1 MLQSAFP
8 VAPSCSASAVP
19 ETTAKSRRA
28 RAALENLP
36 SLILEDV
43 CEWLRDGRSDSRSV
57 LEFAL
62 AAPTL
67 FAPAVRVA
75 IRHATNL
82 VVLALPHDATTIV
95 TEHCLSDIGGM
106 GFGLPHVPDIRADA
120 VRRMYLILPPRDRD
134 RARVNSTVTF
144 ACTHWSVVPVPIEQV
159 THAMWMNDMA
169 LYRIPPRCRTL
180 NLRDFVFN
188 ERLVVPQPVVAKLLA
203 TRKLPLSL
211 AELIAKGPSFGQST
225 ARALASV
232 LPTLPAL
239 ASLQIG
245 TFQVVDVLRIAQALP
260 RAGMRTIRLELLMET
275 ARDAAAVKKLA
286 AELPEL
292 LDTLTVVVRASPSR
306 LMRPRFPP
314 SPPMYAMNIMNVD
327 SGDGYYPDY
336 GDDYGYGYDY
346 YHESGE
352 EDYDAYGEYFD
363 KGALSGSE
371 GNSNGSS
378 GGDSSSSSGSN
389 DSDWEDYDELDEDDD
404 DFDLVRPLCTLV
416 THLPAVRDLTLDVP
430 CWAPSLLAN
439 MTLSPTTTHLALHE
453 QDQVVRSPPDFLRT
467 LAPRLPRDLV
477 ALDLST
483 CGPFQFVDLAT
494 ALFPAVPV
502 LETLILRG
510 ACADVTGQ
518 HAWSPHF
525 RHLDLSSNRIRIVEA
540 LPPNLLFLGL
550 AGPDMFAHMGEL
562 IGWVNLVPKTIR
574 AIELP
579 CGEQTK
585 CDICVKL
592 VERAQDRDTWPK
604 WRVELRCRKGFGE
617 WAPEWRE
624 KVLERFVL
632 VESKEE

>member
-8 VAPSCSASAVP
+8 VAPSCSASTVL

-28 RAALENLP
+28 RAALENPP

-67 FAPAVRVA
+67 FAPAVRIA

-82 VVLALPHDATTIV
+82 VVLALPHDTTTIV

-106 GFGLPHVPDIRADA
+106 GFGLPHVPDIRVDA
-120 VRRMYLILPPRDRD
+120 VRRMYLILPPRDRN

-188 ERLVVPQPVVAKLLA
+188 ERLVVPQSVRRLVIQRFLFHEAGYLRVPTLPPHLHSLRILADDHESDEVVAKLLA

-211 AELIAKGPSFGQST
+211 AELIAKGPSF
-225 ARALASV
+225 
-232 LPTLPAL
+232 AL

-245 TFQVVDVLRIAQALP
+245 TFQVVDVLRIAHALP

-286 AELPEL
+286 AELPKL
-292 LDTLTVVVRASPSR
+292 VDTLTVVVRASPSR
-306 LMRPRFPP
+306 LMRPRSPL
-314 SPPMYAMNIMNVD
+314 SPPMHAMNIMYVD
-327 SGDGYYPDY
+327 SDDGYYPDY

-363 KGALSGSE
+363 KGASSGSE
-371 GNSNGSS
+371 GDSNGSS
-378 GGDSSSSSGSN
+378 GGG
-389 DSDWEDYDELDEDDD
+389 
-404 DFDLVRPLCTLV
+404 
-416 THLPAVRDLTLDVP
+416 
-430 CWAPSLLAN
+430 
-439 MTLSPTTTHLALHE
+439 
-453 QDQVVRSPPDFLRT
+453 
-467 LAPRLPRDLV
+467 
-477 ALDLST
+477 
-483 CGPFQFVDLAT
+483 G
-494 ALFPAVPV
+494 
-502 LETLILRG
+502 
-510 ACADVTGQ
+510 
-518 HAWSPHF
+518 
-525 RHLDLSSNRIRIVEA
+525 
-540 LPPNLLFLGL
+540 
-550 AGPDMFAHMGEL
+550 GEYK
-562 IGWVNLVPKTIR
+562 IK
-574 AIELP
+574 
-579 CGEQTK
+579 
-585 CDICVKL
+585 
-592 VERAQDRDTWPK
+592 
-604 WRVELRCRKGFGE
+604 
-617 WAPEWRE
+617 
-624 KVLERFVL
+624 
-632 VESKEE
+632 